1 MIKRKT
7 KRRSSELAELD
18 RASREIESRI
28 QELEASLKRPSQQ
41 TRMRLDRNTMPPPD
55 RVREGNQNRALRAV
69 VARDGRAT
77 NMRRELRENFMLL
90 GLLICAIAASWNNS
104 RQPPFFSAS
113 FLHYTMSTPQ
123 IDVAYIAKLA
133 RIDLTE
139 EETALFSKDLD
150 KVLAYITKL
159 ESYDVTGIAPMNHP
173 LPAMDVMRE
182 DIPETG
188 FTQEEAL
195 SNAPQQS
202 QGQFRTPKVV
212 ESA

>member
-1 MIKRKT
+1 
-7 KRRSSELAELD
+7 
-18 RASREIESRI
+18 
-28 QELEASLKRPSQQ
+28 
-41 TRMRLDRNTMPPPD
+41 
-55 RVREGNQNRALRAV
+55 
-69 VARDGRAT
+69 
-77 NMRRELRENFMLL
+77 
-90 GLLICAIAASWNNS
+90 
-104 RQPPFFSAS
+104 
-113 FLHYTMSTPQ
+113 MSTPQ

-150 KVLAYITKL
+150 KILAYITKL

-202 QGQFRTPKVV
+202 QGPGSWPLGIKRTPIGP
-212 ESA
+212 

>member
-1 MIKRKT
+1 
-7 KRRSSELAELD
+7 
-18 RASREIESRI
+18 
-28 QELEASLKRPSQQ
+28 
-41 TRMRLDRNTMPPPD
+41 
-55 RVREGNQNRALRAV
+55 
-69 VARDGRAT
+69 
-77 NMRRELRENFMLL
+77 
-90 GLLICAIAASWNNS
+90 
-104 RQPPFFSAS
+104 
-113 FLHYTMSTPQ
+113 MSTPQ

-195 SNAPQQS
+195 SNAHQQT

>member
-1 MIKRKT
+1 
-7 KRRSSELAELD
+7 
-18 RASREIESRI
+18 
-28 QELEASLKRPSQQ
+28 
-41 TRMRLDRNTMPPPD
+41 
-55 RVREGNQNRALRAV
+55 
-69 VARDGRAT
+69 
-77 NMRRELRENFMLL
+77 
-90 GLLICAIAASWNNS
+90 
-104 RQPPFFSAS
+104 
-113 FLHYTMSTPQ
+113 MSTPQ

-139 EETALFSKDLD
+139 EETALD
-150 KVLAYITKL
+150 KILAYITKL